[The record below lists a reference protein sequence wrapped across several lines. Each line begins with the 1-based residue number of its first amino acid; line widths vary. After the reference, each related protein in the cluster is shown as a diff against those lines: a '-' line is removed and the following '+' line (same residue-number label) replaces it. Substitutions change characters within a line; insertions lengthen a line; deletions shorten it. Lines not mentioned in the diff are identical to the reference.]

1 MSNTPSTVST
11 LIKVLKVEQ
20 VHERE
25 LIASN
30 ELLVRKHIELHKQH
44 LAKERFNE
52 FIKNRQLLH
61 HFWPTI
67 AHYTRRIVNKKNIIG
82 SQHSPN
88 ANFLSRLIA
97 RLSAGKAG
105 WPPLAIYILWCFGT
119 WAVYLR

>member
-1 MSNTPSTVST
+1 MLNNFTIFLEETLMSNTPSTVST

-44 LAKERFNE
+44 LAKVRFNE

-61 HFWPTI
+61 QF
-67 AHYTRRIVNKKNIIG
+67 
-82 SQHSPN
+82 
-88 ANFLSRLIA
+88 
-97 RLSAGKAG
+97 
-105 WPPLAIYILWCFGT
+105 
-119 WAVYLR
+119 